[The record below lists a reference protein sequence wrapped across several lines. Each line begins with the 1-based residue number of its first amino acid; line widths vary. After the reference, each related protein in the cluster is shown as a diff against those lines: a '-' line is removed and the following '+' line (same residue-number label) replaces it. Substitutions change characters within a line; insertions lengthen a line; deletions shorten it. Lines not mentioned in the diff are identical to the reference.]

1 MPAIVPL
8 YDDAAPAERLDVA
21 TFGFTESLLN

>member
-8 YDDAAPAERLDVA
+8 YDAAPAERLDVA
-21 TFGFTESLLN
+21 AFGFTESVIN